1 MLDELGCGALCGA
14 LAHAVCALSD
24 LVGPMPSVHGPYVQ
38 DEKWILEKHTG
49 QNRDVG
55 VQGMGAGRSEGRN
68 GGGMVEISLVEFF

>member
-38 DEKWILEKHTG
+38 DEKWIFEKHTD
-49 QNRDVG
+49 RIE
-55 VQGMGAGRSEGRN
+55 M
-68 GGGMVEISLVEFF
+68 LVFRG